1 MLAKMLEFAIGLDG
15 VVVKWVIKKCAE
27 LGAAFFLGPFEGAVI
42 YAMFAL
48 WGVVIAL
55 KLMGK
60 IEVKKK

>member
-1 MLAKMLEFAIGLDG
+1 MLEFLAGLDG
-15 VVVKWVIKKCAE
+15 IVVKWGIRKCSE

-42 YAMFAL
+42 YSMFAL

-60 IEVKKK
+60 IEVKKR